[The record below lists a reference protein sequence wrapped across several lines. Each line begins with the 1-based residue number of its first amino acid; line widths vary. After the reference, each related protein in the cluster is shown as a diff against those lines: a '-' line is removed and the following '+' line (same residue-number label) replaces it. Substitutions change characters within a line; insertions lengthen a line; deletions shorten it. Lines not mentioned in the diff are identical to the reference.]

1 MCLLVK
7 EIPEFSALKF
17 NHDLTL
23 YVLNMVINLVKS
35 KKIDIKTVAIQVL
48 SKVHG
53 LSEEETNILAHQ
65 IDYLISSKAVK
76 KIANSTL
83 LFKYL
88 KKKNYKYV
96 KIGIQ
101 NYVSNT
107 LSNTFMPLNF
117 YSNVNQIVT
126 YFVLSKLGINGGMIA
141 LIILFL

>member
-1 MCLLVK
+1 MTDLVKKTGTLALHYEVNDIIAKVCLLVK
-7 EIPEFSALKF
+7 EIPEFSAFKF

-53 LSEEETNILAHQ
+53 LSEEETNILGHQ

-88 KKKNYKYV
+88 KKK
-96 KIGIQ
+96 
-101 NYVSNT
+101 
-107 LSNTFMPLNF
+107 F
-117 YSNVNQIVT
+117 
-126 YFVLSKLGINGGMIA
+126 INM
-141 LIILFL
+141 

>member
-1 MCLLVK
+1 MTDLVKKTGSLALHYEVNDIIAKVSLLVK

-35 KKIDIKTVAIQVL
+35 KKIDIKIVAVQVL
-48 SKVHG
+48 SKVYN
-53 LSEEETNILAHQ
+53 LSDEETNILSNQ

-88 KKKNYKYV
+88 KKKF
-96 KIGIQ
+96 
-101 NYVSNT
+101 VST
-107 LSNTFMPLNF
+107 
-117 YSNVNQIVT
+117 
-126 YFVLSKLGINGGMIA
+126 
-141 LIILFL
+141 

>member
-1 MCLLVK
+1 MTDLVKKTGTLALHYEVNDIIAKVCLLVK

-83 LFKYL
+83 LLKYL
-88 KKKNYKYV
+88 KKN
-96 KIGIQ
+96 
-101 NYVSNT
+101 
-107 LSNTFMPLNF
+107 L
-117 YSNVNQIVT
+117 
-126 YFVLSKLGINGGMIA
+126 
-141 LIILFL
+141 